1 MSVSKP
7 KTNSNQSTETT
18 THNADNRN
26 LVEGG
31 GIAGSASAGGSVTIN
46 STDGGAF
53 DIVSQSIDAL
63 TTTQA
68 KGLDGLLDA
77 FGRLMDTG
85 KYVIDQ
91 NTKLAGETIAGY
103 SPTDTART
111 ELEGNKSLLI
121 AAGIGAVALV
131 IINSNK

>member
-1 MSVSKP
+1 MSKSKSA
-7 KTNSNQSTETT
+7 TTQNQQTSTET
-18 THNADNRN
+18 HNSDNRN

-31 GIAGSASAGGSVTIN
+31 GIAGSASAGGVVNIT

-77 FGRLMDTG
+77 FGKVLETG

-111 ELEGNKSLLI
+111 ELEGNKSMLI

>member
-1 MSVSKP
+1 MSFSKSSSQQQQA
-7 KTNSNQSTETT
+7 TTTT

-26 LVEGG
+26 IVEQG
-31 GIAGSASAGGSVTIN
+31 GIGASASAGGYVTIN
-46 STDGGAF
+46 NTDGGAF

-68 KGLDGLLDA
+68 EGLDGLLDA
-77 FGRLMDTG
+77 FGKVLETG